1 MLPNQQNGMDPQ
13 DQRNFIIA
21 MALMIVF
28 VFGYQAF
35 VLDPAAERAN
45 AAREAAAAE
54 AAEAGPTDR
63 VDATTPGA
71 DSVDVAGTAAPAV
84 PESIEDALT
93 SADRIAFDM
102 NRVDGS
108 ILLKTSE
115 IDDLNLKDHYK
126 TVAREEELRL
136 LRPRTTLEGKTSGY
150 SATWNWSVLNEGNA
164 EYYNV
169 LRDQDA
175 WAASTDEI
183 GAGETVT
190 LNFERGGIALQRV
203 ISIDENYLFSFQD
216 TITNNSARAFTLS
229 PNGHVRRY
237 GAWKDFLEETDPGSS
252 RKMGLAHQG
261 LIGVFDNRLTMR
273 NYKNLSK
280 NKGIKDADGVGF
292 RSAEEGGWIGL
303 TDMYWMAA
311 LIPEQGRSFRAK
323 VEQKEN
329 LLELVVDAQDV
340 QVAPGET
347 VTITNQIFAGAK
359 EYNVV
364 REYKDGGVP
373 RFDDS
378 IDWGNIL
385 YYITRPFFALLNWL
399 KTQIGSFGWAIL
411 ALTMIVRAPLIP
423 LYNQSY
429 KSMAKMKKL
438 AEPMKEIQER
448 FKADPQRRQQEVMK
462 LYQREKA
469 NPLAGCIPILFT
481 IPVFFALYK
490 TLYVTI
496 EMRHTAFWFIGDL
509 SAPDPTAIGNL
520 FGLLPWAAADVKAI
534 PLLGFV
540 IGIGILPILYGVT
553 MAAIQALSPPPPDPT
568 QRTIMMALPFVFMF
582 VFGGFAAGLVLYW
595 VWSNFL
601 SLFQQYFI
609 MRRNGVETQFDK
621 LIKRLIGRGSSTP
634 AE

>member
-28 VFGYQAF
+28 VFGYQFF

-45 AAREAAAAE
+45 AAREAAQ
-54 AAEAGPTDR
+54 AEAGTES
-63 VDATTPGA
+63 VAETPAIDLESAG
-71 DSVDVAGTAAPAV
+71 VAET
-84 PESIEDALT
+84 PETIEAALT
-93 SADRIAFDM
+93 DNQRITFDVE
-102 NRVDGS
+102 RVDGS
-108 ILLKTSE
+108 ILQKTAE

-126 TVAREEELRL
+126 TIAREEELRL

-150 SATWNWSVLNEGNA
+150 SATWNWAVLNESNA
-164 EYYNV
+164 QYFDV
-169 LRDQDA
+169 LRAEDA
-175 WAASTDEI
+175 WTASTDAI
-183 GAGETVT
+183 TSGESVT
-190 LNFERGGIALQRV
+190 LNFERGGIAIERV
-203 ISIDENYLFSFQD
+203 ISIDENYMFSFQD
-216 TITNNSARAFTLS
+216 TITNTSTRAFTLS
-229 PNGHVRRY
+229 PNGYVRRY
-237 GAWKDFLEETDPGSS
+237 GAWKDFLEETETGSS

-261 LIGVFDNRLTMR
+261 LIGVFDTSFTMR
-273 NYKNLSK
+273 NYKNLAR
-280 NKGIKDADGVGF
+280 NRGIKDADGLGFRTAESGGWVGF
-292 RSAEEGGWIGL
+292 

-311 LIPEQGRSFRAK
+311 LVPEQGRSFKARAF
-323 VEQKEN
+323 QNEN
-329 LLELVVDAQDV
+329 MLELFVDAQDV
-340 QVAPGET
+340 QVAPGQT
-347 VTITNQIFAGAK
+347 LTITNQIFAGAK
-359 EYNVV
+359 EYDVV
-364 REYKDGGVP
+364 RAYQAAGIP

-399 KTQIGSFGWAIL
+399 QGQIGSFGWAIL
-411 ALTMIVRAPLIP
+411 ALTVIVRTPLIP

-469 NPLAGCIPILFT
+469 NPLAGCLPILLTIPI
-481 IPVFFALYK
+481 FFALYK

-496 EMRHTAFWFIGDL
+496 EMRHTAFWFINDL

-534 PLLGFV
+534 PLLGFI

-553 MAAIQALSPPPPDPT
+553 MAGIQALSPPPPDPT
-568 QRTIMMALPFVFMF
+568 QRMIMMALPFVFMF

-595 VWSNFL
+595 VWSNML

-609 MRRNGVETQFDK
+609 MRRNGVETELDK